1 MTGAIIIR
9 VPGDRDRGKA
19 SLLATCLAKV
29 LDPTA
34 VRVAALTRTAR
45 LRVIGIDILVKKEEL
60 QQSGGEVGAIGA
72 SRGGLGSGWIE
83 YPVAGARKLAQTG
96 KVALGWSTAR
106 VIAIPKRPVKCYKCL
121 ELGHVRATCVST
133 VDRGHL

>member
-19 SLLATCLAKV
+19 SLLPTCLAKG

-34 VRVAALTRTAR
+34 VRVAALTRTAG

-60 QQSGGEVGAIGA
+60 QQSGGEVGEIGA
-72 SRGGLGSGWIE
+72 SRGGLGSGWIKC
-83 YPVAGARKLAQTG
+83 PVAGARKLAQTG

-121 ELGHVRATCVST
+121 ELGHVRATCVFT